1 MKVYVI
7 TSGEYSS
14 YEIQAVA
21 LDEKEARVKC
31 AALNGDE
38 DRRYSQCRIE
48 EYDTEDFKLPT
59 DKAINLK
66 FHIHVRVNSGE
77 IIEIIEFSDY
87 VPTTEEVNMEC
98 YDYYGQAVECIAVL
112 PDGTTEDEAKKIMLD
127 RIAEFKA
134 KKAGI

>member
-38 DRRYSQCRIE
+38 NRRYSQCRIE

-59 DKAINLK
+59 DKTINLK
-66 FHIHVRVNSGE
+66 FHIDVRVKSGE
-77 IIEIIEFSDY
+77 IIEFKGF

-112 PDGTTEDEAKKIMLD
+112 PADTTNEQAKKIMLD